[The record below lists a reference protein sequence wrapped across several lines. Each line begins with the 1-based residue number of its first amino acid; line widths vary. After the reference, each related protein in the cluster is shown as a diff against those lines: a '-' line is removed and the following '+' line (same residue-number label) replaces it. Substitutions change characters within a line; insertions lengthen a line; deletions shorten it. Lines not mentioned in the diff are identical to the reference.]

1 MGRGLPAPEPSANSG
16 VVCRCEAQPG
26 NSSQGSLKPPSCFFL
41 WLSFYLFMFLIL
53 NQYRQVP
60 GLEGCMGDGPGSS
73 SHRVNRRAGAKG
85 ILQTESSLSA
95 ELQKAGGPRVCFMG

>member
-1 MGRGLPAPEPSANSG
+1 M
-16 VVCRCEAQPG
+16 
-26 NSSQGSLKPPSCFFL
+26 
-41 WLSFYLFMFLIL
+41 
-53 NQYRQVP
+53 P